1 MYYITVSDSLNG
13 RFAIKEKTIKKA
25 LLTARFHINKD
36 AKEVAVYKEP
46 FHTTTDKKALVCF
59 SGRGSYWD
67 NVSKEDKSIEAKRF
81 K

>member
-1 MYYITVSDSLNG
+1 MYYIVVSDSLNC
-13 RFAIKEKTIKKA
+13 RFAQKAKTEKEA
-25 LLTARFHINKD
+25 MFMMHFHIKKD

-67 NVSKEDKSIEAKRF
+67 NVSKEDKRIEAKRL